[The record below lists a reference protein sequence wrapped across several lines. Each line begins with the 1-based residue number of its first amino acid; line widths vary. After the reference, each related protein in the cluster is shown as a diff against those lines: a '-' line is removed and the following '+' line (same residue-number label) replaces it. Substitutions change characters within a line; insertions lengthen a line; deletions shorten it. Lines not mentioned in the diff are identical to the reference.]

1 MNGSNDQDDED
12 TRFSDLKKNF
22 TVSAGFRREN
32 EEMEGDPDVVG
43 LKRGVQTTKLANIT
57 RWTEHLELFDV

>member
-43 LKRGVQTTKLANIT
+43 LKRSSDNETG
-57 RWTEHLELFDV
+57 EHHPLDRTS